1 MREDDHS
8 FHHMCAMHTVAR
20 ASGNFAQE
28 IFQLV
33 ADQHRISTEECAEYM
48 PLIMHDIRYYKD
60 QLVLEPD
67 HEDMHMSKDDEEV
80 RTFYEDNLTEIYDQ
94 RRQRRIQ
101 LPLPWKKGFPVSIPH
116 VIFCTEI
123 FSNKLYFLQLLE

>member
-1 MREDDHS
+1 
-8 FHHMCAMHTVAR
+8 MCAMLTVAR

-28 IFQLV
+28 ILQLV

-48 PLIMHDIRYYKD
+48 SLIMHDISRYYKD

-80 RTFYEDNLTEIYDQ
+80 LAFYEDNLTEIYDQ
-94 RRQRRIQ
+94 RGQRRIQ
-101 LPLPWKKGFPVSIPH
+101 
-116 VIFCTEI
+116 
-123 FSNKLYFLQLLE
+123 